1 MYGCFI
7 HPFIS
12 LGFINHWSWS
22 WFSSNGRWCLS
33 KASSSR
39 ASIAGSFCRACRWR
53 LSRLHQ
59 FKNLLHFCD
68 SAFIQVLD
76 YLNVMMKWNQNTSM
90 LKFDLIFSRYHMLH
104 KHFNHFCMILQNNNS
119 FAIVSLYAINRNI
132 YKRYA
137 GVQWI
142 WCMVVF
148 IIIVPRCVVVCK
160 THISNAQTTQGNKC
174 GYVFFWKFHLL
185 LG

>member
-1 MYGCFI
+1 
-7 HPFIS
+7 
-12 LGFINHWSWS
+12 
-22 WFSSNGRWCLS
+22 
-33 KASSSR
+33 
-39 ASIAGSFCRACRWR
+39 
-53 LSRLHQ
+53 
-59 FKNLLHFCD
+59 
-68 SAFIQVLD
+68 
-76 YLNVMMKWNQNTSM
+76 MMKWNQNTSM

-174 GYVFFWKFHLL
+174 GYVLYMLRRKDLPPQGIRNNQKRERYSREINMLSSNANIFQMNWKYWIHFILNIIGNQNLWESAIRLSREVIWFFTIPYNFSL
-185 LG
+185 